1 MGGIALKDSLASEH
15 IVFETDG
22 TRYDLVLTDDPY
34 GGVLV
39 IWPAT
44 GYLWR
49 WHPGDRL
56 KALSKLCN
64 DHDAINIYKYLEGEL

>member
-1 MGGIALKDSLASEH
+1 MSDLLFDPSH
-15 IVFETDG
+15 MVFETDG
-22 TRYDLVLTDDPY
+22 TCYDLVLTNDPY

-44 GYLWR
+44 GYVWR

-56 KALSKLCN
+56 KPLTRDLN
-64 DHDAINIYKYLEGEL
+64 HHDGNNIFEYLEGTQ

>member
-1 MGGIALKDSLASEH
+1 MKDTLASEH

-44 GYLWR
+44 GYVWR
-49 WHPGDRL
+49 
-56 KALSKLCN
+56 
-64 DHDAINIYKYLEGEL
+64 